1 MIFFADSSS
10 CRPRRIL
17 SFRMVRTLLLALLAS
32 AALVATARP
41 AYAQAQPP
49 SHGCDVKW
57 DAHSQVAD
65 NVNETHTRLIQNVQV
80 DCNDIQLFGDEV
92 EIFSDID
99 RLRASGNVVFVSGTS
114 RIAAERMEFNTRT
127 KTGTFYVASGT
138 VNMENRGI
146 DASFFGGGEPAAYF
160 WGETVEKLGPDRYRI
175 SKGGFTTC
183 VQPTPRWELV
193 SGTTTLTVDKRA
205 ILKNTV
211 LKVKDVP
218 LFYLPIMYYPINREN
233 RSTGFLMPTYGSSTV
248 RGRTLNNAFFWAIS
262 RSQDATVY
270 HDWFSKTGQS
280 LGGEY
285 RYTRTQGSGE
295 LKSYF
300 LNEHKTTY
308 EQSDG
313 TLVPYDGAR
322 NYQVTGTASEKINSH
337 LRATFN
343 ANYFSS
349 LVVQQRY
356 QQDIYNA
363 TNRSRIIG
371 ANLQGNWG
379 AQTVSVTA
387 DRSETLNNDVSS
399 YVYGSKPRVLLG
411 RGEKKIHALPLYYG
425 AKFEYVQL
433 IRQEILGER
442 VNDRSLTRLDFVP
455 TIRFPFTHW
464 SFLTF
469 NTSAAWHD
477 TYWTESLVNNLQV
490 EEPVSRK
497 YYDLSTR
504 VSGPTFSRVW
514 TKSGSGGTQK
524 FKHVIEPNFSVRRT
538 SAFENYD
545 KIVKLDGSDYNV
557 GGFTR
562 LNYGVASR
570 LYAKKE
576 HAREIVTFSIDQSY
590 YTDEN
595 ASRYDSGYSSSYL
608 YGEPSNFS
616 PVTYQLRVSPTAL
629 IDGSMVAEYDTKKN
643 VLQLFNVNG
652 SASVL
657 PFVRASGGWSH
668 RKNDQ
673 YAPDN
678 PNRTDNFL
686 QASATLSSG
695 LPAALKGFYQFN
707 YDLKRKVFVQQRISA
722 AYNSQCC
729 GIAVEY
735 QSFNY
740 ATGGLTFGVP
750 KDRRFNISFTLAGI
764 GSFSNL
770 FGSYGGQQGR

>member
-1 MIFFADSSS
+1 
-10 CRPRRIL
+10 
-17 SFRMVRTLLLALLAS
+17 MVRTLLLPALLAS
-32 AALVATARP
+32 SALLAAARP
-41 AYAQAQPP
+41 AHAQSQPG
-49 SHGCDVKW
+49 GCNVKW
-57 DAHSQVAD
+57 DATSDEAI
-65 NVNETHTRLIQNVQV
+65 NVNETSHTRLIKNVQI
-80 DCNDIQLFGDEV
+80 DCNDIQLFADHAEV
-92 EIFSDID
+92 FTDLD
-99 RLRASGNVVFVSGTS
+99 RLLASGNVVFVSGTS

-146 DASFFGGGEPAAYF
+146 DASFFGGGDPAAYF
-160 WGETVEKLGPDRYRI
+160 YGETVEKLGPDRYRI
-175 SKGGFTTC
+175 SHGGFTTC

-233 RSTGFLMPTYGSSTV
+233 RSTGFLMPTYGNSSI
-248 RGRTLNNAFFWAIS
+248 RGRTINNAFFWAIS
-262 RSQDATVY
+262 RSQDATIY
-270 HDWFSKTGQS
+270 HDWYSKTGQS

-285 RYTRTQGSGE
+285 RYTRAQGSGE
-295 LKSYF
+295 MKSYF
-300 LNEHKTTY
+300 LNEHTTQY
-308 EQSDG
+308 EQSNG
-313 TLVPYDGAR
+313 STTEYPGAR
-322 NYQVTGTASEKINSH
+322 NYQVTGVASEKIGSH
-337 LRATFN
+337 LRASFN

-363 TNRSRIIG
+363 TNRSRNIG

-379 AQTVSVTA
+379 AQTLSVTT
-387 DRSETLNNDVSS
+387 DRQETLTNDVSS
-399 YVYGSKPRVLLG
+399 YVYGSRPRVLLS
-411 RGEKKIHALPLYYG
+411 RGEKRIPGLPVYYG
-425 AKFEYVQL
+425 AKFEYAGL
-433 IRQEILGER
+433 IRQEISGP
-442 VNDRSLTRLDFVP
+442 VTNDRSLSRVDFVP

-469 NTSAAWHD
+469 NTAASWHD
-477 TYWTESLVNNLQV
+477 TYWNESLVNNKQV

-504 VSGPTFSRVW
+504 ISGPTFSRVW
-514 TKSGSGGTQK
+514 TKNGGGGTLK
-524 FKHVIEPNFSVRRT
+524 FKHVIEPTVSIRRT

-545 KIVKLDGSDYNV
+545 SIVKLDGSDYNV

-562 LNYGVASR
+562 VNYGVASR
-570 LYAKKE
+570 LYAKRE
-576 HAREIVTFSIDQSY
+576 QAREVMTFTVDQSY
-590 YTDEN
+590 YTKEN

-608 YGEPSNFS
+608 YGAPSNFS

-629 IDGSMVAEYDTKKN
+629 IDGSMVAEYDTKKGI
-643 VLQLFNVNG
+643 LQLFNVNG
-652 SASVL
+652 GVSVL
-657 PFVRASGGWSH
+657 PFVRAAGGWSH

-673 YAPDN
+673 YAADN

-695 LPAALKGFYQFN
+695 LPAAIKGYYQFN

-740 ATGGLTFGVP
+740 ATGGFAAIGVP

-764 GSFSNL
+764 GSFSNM
-770 FGSYGGQQGR
+770 FGSFGGQQGR

>member
-1 MIFFADSSS
+1 MIFFDDSLS
-10 CRPRRIL
+10 CRPGRIL
-17 SFRMVRTLLLALLAS
+17 SSRMVRTLLVAVLSSAALLA
-32 AALVATARP
+32 AARP
-41 AYAQAQPP
+41 AHAQQP
-49 SHGCDVKW
+49 HGCDYKW
-57 DAHSQVAD
+57 EANSQDAV
-65 NVNETHTRLIQNVQV
+65 NLNETHTRLIKNVQI

-92 EIFSDID
+92 EIFTDID

-138 VNMENRGI
+138 VNMEGRGI
-146 DASFFGGGEPAAYF
+146 DPSFFGAGDPAAYF
-160 WGETVEKLGPDRYRI
+160 YGETVEKLGPDRYRI
-175 SKGGFTTC
+175 SHGGFTTC

-205 ILKNTV
+205 VLKNSV

-218 LFYLPIMYYPINREN
+218 VFYLPYMYYPINREN
-233 RSTGFLMPTYGSSTV
+233 RSTGFLMPTYGNSTI

-270 HDWFSKTGQS
+270 HDWYAKTGQS

-295 LKSYF
+295 MKSFF
-300 LNEHKTTY
+300 LNEHNTTY
-308 EQSDG
+308 EQSNGSTVDY
-313 TLVPYDGAR
+313 PGAR
-322 NYQVTGTASEKINSH
+322 NYQITGTASQRIGSH

-379 AQTVSVTA
+379 AQTISFTA
-387 DRSETLNNDVSS
+387 DRSETLNSDVSS
-399 YVYGSKPRVLLG
+399 YVYGSKPRILLG
-411 RGEKKIHALPLYYG
+411 RGEKKIPAIPVYYG
-425 AKFEYVQL
+425 AKFEYVEL
-433 IRQEILGER
+433 IRQEIVGER
-442 VNDRSLTRLDFVP
+442 VTDRGLTRLDFVP
-455 TIRFPFTHW
+455 TVRFPFTRW

-477 TYWTESLVNNLQV
+477 TYWTESLVDNRQV
-490 EEPVSRK
+490 EEPTSRK
-497 YYDLSTR
+497 YYELATR
-504 VSGPTFSRVW
+504 ITGPTFSRVF
-514 TKSGSGGTQK
+514 TRTGSGGMQK
-524 FKHVIEPNFSVRRT
+524 IKHVIEPTVSIRRT
-538 SAFENYD
+538 SAFEND
-545 KIVKLDGSDYNV
+545 QIVKLDGSDYNV

-562 LNYGVASR
+562 VNYGVASR
-570 LYAKKE
+570 VYAKRDQ
-576 HAREIVTFSIDQSY
+576 AREVMTFTVDQSY
-590 YTDEN
+590 YTDQK
-595 ASRYDSGYSSSYL
+595 ASRFDSGYSSSYL
-608 YGEPSNFS
+608 YGEPSSFS
-616 PVTYQLRVSPTAL
+616 PVTYQMRVSPTPL
-629 IDGSMVAEYDTKKN
+629 IDGSMVAEYDTKKGL
-643 VLQLFNVNG
+643 LQLFNVNG
-652 SASVL
+652 GASVL
-657 PFVRASGGWSH
+657 PYVRAAGGWSH

-673 YAPDN
+673 YTADN

-686 QASATLSSG
+686 QASATLSTG

-740 ATGGLTFGVP
+740 ATGGFTAIGVP
-750 KDRRFNISFTLAGI
+750 KDRRFNLSFTLAGI
-764 GSFSNL
+764 GSFSNM
-770 FGSYGGQQGR
+770 FGSFGGQQSR

>member
-1 MIFFADSSS
+1 
-10 CRPRRIL
+10 
-17 SFRMVRTLLLALLAS
+17 MVRTFLLALLAS
-32 AALVATARP
+32 AALLAAARP
-41 AYAQAQPP
+41 AHAQQPGGCSHQWVTDSQEAQ
-49 SHGCDVKW
+49 
-57 DAHSQVAD
+57 
-65 NVNETHTRLIQNVQV
+65 NVGTTHTILVKNVQI
-80 DCNDIQLFGDEV
+80 DCNDIQLFADHA
-92 EIFSDID
+92 EIFTDID
-99 RLRASGNVVFVSGTS
+99 RLLASGNVVFVSGTS

-146 DASFFGGGEPAAYF
+146 DMSFFGGGEPAAYF
-160 WGETVEKLGPDRYRI
+160 WGETVEKLGPERYRI

-205 ILKNTV
+205 LLKSTV

-218 LFYLPIMYYPINREN
+218 VFYLPYMYYPINREN
-233 RSTGFLMPTYGSSTV
+233 RSTGFLMPTYGNSTV

-270 HDWFSKTGQS
+270 HDWYSKTGQS

-285 RYTRTQGSGE
+285 RYTRNQGSGE
-295 LKSYF
+295 FKTYF
-300 LNEHKTTY
+300 LNEHETTY

-313 TLVPYDGAR
+313 TSVPYPGAK
-322 NYQVTGTASEKINSH
+322 NYQVTGTASEKIGSH

-363 TNRSRIIG
+363 TNRSRVIG

-399 YVYGSKPRVLLG
+399 YVYGSKPRILLG
-411 RGEKKIHALPLYYG
+411 RGEKKIAKLPLYYG
-425 AKFEYVQL
+425 AKFEYVEL

-477 TYWTESLVNNLQV
+477 TYWTESLVNNQQV

-504 VSGPTFSRVW
+504 ISGPTFSRVW
-514 TKSGSGGTQK
+514 TKTGRGGTQK
-524 FKHVIEPNFSVRRT
+524 FKHVIEPNFKVQRT

-545 KIVKLDGSDYNV
+545 SIVKLDGSDYNV

-570 LYAKKE
+570 LYAKRDQ
-576 HAREIVTFSIDQSY
+576 AREVLTFSIDQSY

-616 PVTYQLRVSPTAL
+616 PVTYQLRVSPTSL
-629 IDGSMVAEYDTKKN
+629 IDGTMVAEYDTKKGI
-643 VLQLFNVNG
+643 LQLFNVNG
-652 SASVL
+652 GASVL

-686 QASATLSSG
+686 QASATLSTG
-695 LPAALKGFYQFN
+695 LPSALKGFYQFN

-740 ATGGLTFGVP
+740 ATGGFTSIGVP